1 MGTGV
6 AGFGTYAHFDELN
19 EPLDTQEGV
28 LSPTVRKQRC
38 LANLGLAG
46 LNGAAITA
54 LTDSSGGTANNTIA
68 AIPAAT
74 AASTDTSAA
83 SLTSTN
89 ASINALKDAVA
100 DLAAKVNALITRTAV
115 S

>member
-6 AGFGTYAHFDELN
+6 SGFATYAHLAELN
-19 EPLDTQEGV
+19 DPIDTQEGV
-28 LSPTVRKQRC
+28 LSPAVRKQR
-38 LANLGLAG
+38 ARENLGLAG

-54 LTDSSGGTANNTIA
+54 LTDTSGGTANNTIA

-83 SLTSTN
+83 SLASTN

-100 DLAAKVNALITRTAV
+100 DLAAKVNALITRTA
-115 S
+115 ST